1 MGGGRVEHHIRTFG
15 GRQRGETVPPNSFAD
30 RNIAARTGVKLR
42 EPSGRSH
49 GAIHSPFAQEG
60 MFGVRALFGGFFAA
74 VLAASAAHAQV
85 TTPTD
90 TLRDDLPR
98 VFLDCNASGCDDDYL
113 RVELTWLNFVRDR
126 TLAQVHILA
135 TSQQTASGGAEI
147 TVAFIG
153 LGPNSARQDTIVAIS
168 QQSDVQDERR
178 QLIRRIISQGM
189 MRFVANTPLASRL
202 SVNYRAPAAGAE
214 VSATRGARDRWN
226 LWVFR
231 IGGNTFFNGEETY
244 KYYQVRGYVEASRIT
259 AAFKTQLG
267 VSYYQSR
274 ELFKYDTSTT
284 GTPAPL
290 FEEVAKRRE
299 SNGMRSSRRAST
311 ITGPPA
317 CRLTPRHRYGPTWIS
332 GHASAPPSNMT
343 CSRTVNRRGGN

>member
-1 MGGGRVEHHIRTFG
+1 
-15 GRQRGETVPPNSFAD
+15 
-30 RNIAARTGVKLR
+30 
-42 EPSGRSH
+42 
-49 GAIHSPFAQEG
+49 
-60 MFGVRALFGGFFAA
+60 MFSVRALFGGFFAA
-74 VLAASAAHAQV
+74 VLAASAAQAQV

-98 VFLDCNASGCDDDYL
+98 VFLDCNANGCDDDYL
-113 RVELTWLNFVRDR
+113 RVELAWLNFVRDR

-135 TSQQTASGGAEI
+135 TSQQTASGGSEI

-168 QQSDVQDERR
+168 PQSDVQDERR

-189 MRFVANTPLASRL
+189 MRFVANTPTGVETQRELPRTERRERRFPPRAARATGGTSGCSGLA
-202 SVNYRAPAAGAE
+202 
-214 VSATRGARDRWN
+214 ATRFSTARR
-226 LWVFR
+226 R
-231 IGGNTFFNGEETY
+231 TSTTS
-244 KYYQVRGYVEASRIT
+244 VRGYVEASRIT

-299 SNGMRSSRRAST
+299 SNGNALFAKSVNDHWSAR
-311 ITGPPA
+311 PA
-317 CRLTPRHRYGPTWIS
+317 GLMPLLRYGPTWIS

-343 CSRTVNRRGGN
+343 CFRTVNRRAGN